1 MHGAKSVV
9 YRLHKINDNM
19 MKRQTRISGVY
30 EAPQCEVT
38 LISLEG
44 CLLASKVT
52 FPTPAIDQMYVEDE
66 DEKWF

>member
-1 MHGAKSVV
+1 
-9 YRLHKINDNM
+9 M
-19 MKRQTRISGVY
+19 MKRETSISGVY

-52 FPTPAIDQMYVEDE
+52 FPTPAIDEMYVEDE